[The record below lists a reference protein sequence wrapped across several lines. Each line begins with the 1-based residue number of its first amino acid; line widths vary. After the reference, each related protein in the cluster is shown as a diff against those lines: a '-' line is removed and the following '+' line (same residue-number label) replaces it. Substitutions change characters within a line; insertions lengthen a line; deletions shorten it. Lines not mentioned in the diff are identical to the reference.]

1 MKSLSTLLYEYAFS
15 TDGNRLK
22 RPSIEMT
29 IEEFCDENNIDL
41 ENINDSQVS
50 FFYYDKAQYAHTSN
64 AHEKYLASIRESLT
78 SYSGKKLAEKI
89 SKVIGEHGMVDSSTS
104 DNPQTIYVFLIDD
117 YLVHSKSTEDF
128 TLSDTIESD
137 NVYKLLKQFNY
148 HITKIDKFKD
158 DYLIVIEP
166 RYSKDMTEY
175 LRKKTDIFYHI
186 THRDNL
192 KKIFKRGLTPKVGKT
207 RIQGGYRY
215 FPEKVFL
222 LADSEYRESNIK
234 EIIQNKQLSDE
245 DYVILKINL
254 KGHNIGLY
262 KDDFYNDEE
271 FVYTYEAIPSEI
283 LTIVELEDLK

>member
-15 TDGNRLK
+15 TNGNRLQ

-41 ENINDSQVS
+41 ENINDAQVT

-78 SYSGKKLAEKI
+78 SYSGKKLAEKL
-89 SKVIGEHGMVDSSTS
+89 SKVIGEHGRVENLES
-104 DNPQTIYVFLIDD
+104 DNPQTIYLFLNDD
-117 YLVHSKSTEDF
+117 YLVHSKSIEDF

-158 DYLIVIEP
+158 DWLIVIEP
-166 RYSKDMTEY
+166 RYSEDMTEY

-222 LADSEYRESNIK
+222 LVDSEYAKSNIE

-245 DYVILKINL
+245 DYVILKIDL
-254 KGHNIGLY
+254 KDHNIGLY

-271 FVYTYEAIPSEI
+271 FVYTYEAIPPGL

>member
-15 TDGNRLK
+15 KDGNRLK

-89 SKVIGEHGMVDSSTS
+89 SKVIGDHGMVDSSTS

-117 YLVHSKSTEDF
+117 YLVHSKSMEDF

-158 DYLIVIEP
+158 DYLIVVEP
-166 RYSKDMTEY
+166 RYSEDMTEY

-262 KDDFYNDEE
+262 KDDFYNDED
-271 FVYTYEAIPSEI
+271 FVYTYEAIPPEI

>member
-1 MKSLSTLLYEYAFS
+1 MESLSTLLYEYAFS

-117 YLVHSKSTEDF
+117 YLVHSKSIEDF

-166 RYSKDMTEY
+166 RYSEDVTEY

-254 KGHNIGLY
+254 KDHNIGLY

-271 FVYTYEAIPSEI
+271 FVYTYEAIPPEL

>member
-15 TDGNRLK
+15 KDGNRLK

-50 FFYYDKAQYAHTSN
+50 FFYYDKAQYVHTSN

-89 SKVIGEHGMVDSSTS
+89 SKVIGDHGMVDSSTS
-104 DNPQTIYVFLIDD
+104 DNSQIIYVFLIDD

-166 RYSKDMTEY
+166 RYSEDMTEY

-271 FVYTYEAIPSEI
+271 FVYTYEAIPPEI

>member
-78 SYSGKKLAEKI
+78 SYFGKKLAEKI

-192 KKIFKRGLTPKVGKT
+192 KKIFKRGITPKVGKT

-245 DYVILKINL
+245 DYVIFKIDL

-271 FVYTYEAIPSEI
+271 FVYTYEAIPPEL